1 MPDTPNVPDEPG
13 ADRKQR
19 RRGPFG
25 LSPDTGLARLLKA
38 LRAKPDVGQLGVGAL
53 IAVLGFAAVEQ
64 VQLEEEDLLEGA
76 RRSDLIEIFSSL
88 QDQSDRL
95 EAQARDLRDTR
106 RDLLSDEESEQTA
119 REQAQQ
125 RQREFGLL
133 AGMLPAS
140 GPGII
145 IRIPDATASDLIT
158 AVQELRVAGA
168 EAIQIRGGNDEMVR
182 VGVDTYFLD
191 AHSGANAVDV
201 GGAEFIFP
209 IEVRAIGD
217 PDALEEIQ
225 LFLNDEAA
233 ESWMITQHDAVG
245 IDAVREPNA
254 NEYARPAPADDE

>member
-1 MPDTPNVPDEPG
+1 MPETTNPPDEPDTSG
-13 ADRKQR
+13 KRP

-25 LSPDTGLARLLKA
+25 LERDSGLARLLNV
-38 LRAKPDVGQLGVGAL
+38 LRVKPDVGQLGVAVL
-53 IAVLGFAAVEQ
+53 IAALGFAAVEQ

-76 RRSDLIEIFSSL
+76 RRADLIEIFGSL

-95 EAQARDLRDTR
+95 EAQARELRDTR

-119 REQAQQ
+119 LEQTRQ
-125 RQREFGLL
+125 RQQEFGLL

-145 IRIPDATASDLIT
+145 IRVPGATASDLVT

-168 EAIQIRGGNDEMVR
+168 EAIQIRGATGQKVR

-191 AHSGANAVDV
+191 LDGSGEAVVDV
-201 GGAEFIFP
+201 DDEQLAFP
-209 IEVRAIGD
+209 IEIRAIGD

-225 LFLNDEAA
+225 LFLNDEVADA
-233 ESWMITQHDAVG
+233 WTITQHELVG
-245 IDAVREPNA
+245 IDAVREPDT
-254 NEYARPAPADDE
+254 NEYARPAPADE

>member
-1 MPDTPNVPDEPG
+1 MPETTNPPDEPG
-13 ADRKQR
+13 SGGKRP

-25 LSPDTGLARLLKA
+25 LDPDSGLARLLNV
-38 LRAKPDVGQLGVGAL
+38 LRVKPDVGQLGVGVL
-53 IAVLGFAAVEQ
+53 IAALGFAAVEQ

-88 QDQSDRL
+88 QEQSDSL
-95 EAQARDLRDTR
+95 EAQARELRDTR

-119 REQAQQ
+119 LEQTQE

-133 AGMLPAS
+133 AGVLPAS

-145 IRIPDATASDLIT
+145 IRVPSATASDLVT

-168 EAIQIRGGNDEMVR
+168 EAIQIRGATGELVR

-191 AHSGANAVDV
+191 VDGSAQAVDV
-201 GGAEFIFP
+201 GGAQLAFP
-209 IEVRAIGD
+209 IEIRAIGD

-225 LFLNDEAA
+225 LFLNDEVADA
-233 ESWMITQHDAVG
+233 WTITQHDLVG
-245 IDAVREPNA
+245 IDAVREPDT
-254 NEYARPAPADDE
+254 NEYARPAPADE